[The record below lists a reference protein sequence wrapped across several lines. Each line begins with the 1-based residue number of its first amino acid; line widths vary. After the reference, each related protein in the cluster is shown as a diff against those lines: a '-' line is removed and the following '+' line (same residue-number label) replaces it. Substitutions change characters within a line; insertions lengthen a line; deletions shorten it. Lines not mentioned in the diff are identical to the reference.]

1 VPSLTDRG
9 WARLLGGYAAF
20 TGIVILVTVPVA
32 IAVDPLRRP
41 ALMRVAAA
49 IVLAVMLIDLVRA
62 ARALVQAQ
70 PPSPFEAALRP
81 VKAATVID
89 RRFQALRDEV
99 RFGITSANY
108 WDRVLWPRLC
118 ELANRLPGRPR
129 LTPPDRVPRRGLL
142 RRGPRLSALRAII
155 GKLEEGS

>member
-1 VPSLTDRG
+1 VPSPADRG

-32 IAVDPLRRP
+32 IAVDPGKRP
-41 ALMRVAAA
+41 VLIRVAAA

-70 PPSPFEAALRP
+70 PPSPFEAALQP
-81 VKAATVID
+81 VKPATGID
-89 RRFQALRDEV
+89 RRFQALRDEI
-99 RFGITSANY
+99 RFGVTSANY

-129 LTPPDRVPRRGLL
+129 LSPPVHVPRRGLF

-155 GKLEEGS
+155 GKLEEGA

>member
-1 VPSLTDRG
+1 MPSPADRG

-32 IAVDPLRRP
+32 IAIDPGKRP
-41 ALMRVAAA
+41 ALIRVAAA

-62 ARALVQAQ
+62 ARALVHAQ
-70 PPSPFEAALRP
+70 PPSPFEAALLP
-81 VKAATVID
+81 VKPAAGID
-89 RRFQALRDEV
+89 RRFLAIRDEI
-99 RFGITSANY
+99 RFGVTSANY

-118 ELANRLPGRPR
+118 DLANRLPGRPR
-129 LTPPDRVPRRGLL
+129 LSPPARVPRRGLL